1 MRRTALV
8 LLAALAAAI
17 GLAACGGGDSAPT
30 KAEYQEAFQPVNEE
44 IKTLGQE
51 VGDAIVNAKGKS
63 DADLAA
69 QFKDLATRTTTAAT
83 SVGELEPP
91 DDEAIQKD
99 QDALEAA
106 LNQGARDLTSIASA
120 AEAGNAKTAAAAVAK
135 LAADS
140 DDIRKPRE
148 RIEQALASEGG
159 ESEQT

>member
-1 MRRTALV
+1 MRRPALV
-8 LLAALAAAI
+8 LLAALIAAI
-17 GLAACGGGDSAPT
+17 GLAACGGDSAPT

-44 IKTLGQE
+44 IQNLGQE

-69 QFKDLATRTTTAAT
+69 QFKDLATRTTAAAT
-83 SVGELEPP
+83 SVGDLEPP

-148 RIEQALASEGG
+148 RIEKALASEGG